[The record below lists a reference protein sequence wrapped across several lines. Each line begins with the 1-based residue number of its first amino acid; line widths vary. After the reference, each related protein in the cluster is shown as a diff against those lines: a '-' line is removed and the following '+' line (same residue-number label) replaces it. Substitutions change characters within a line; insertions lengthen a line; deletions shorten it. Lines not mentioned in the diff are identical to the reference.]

1 MKNSWQTSPDS
12 KFKYKLV
19 EFEKERCCFRK
30 RCYLIHQNS
39 YKFQILNARRGPN
52 IEQDKKFTYTPTRK
66 KNQRILKILGFLI
79 QKQNLD
85 GFFPV
90 NYQPKKKTRTRK
102 GPGQTKIRN
111 SASIKSQT
119 PTPNKDSSK
128 KIKFDKRVLTNYS
141 TQNNKEKTI
150 KNHCLR
156 FDSQLSSVITKFICT
171 QVITQ
176 SSKENKSTTSLGSS
190 SASRKR
196 R

>member
-1 MKNSWQTSPDS
+1 MKNSQQTSPDS

-19 EFEKERCCFRK
+19 EFEKEICCFRK

-90 NYQPKKKTRTRK
+90 NYQPKKKPEQEKDQAKQRFETQLLLNHK
-102 GPGQTKIRN
+102 LQHPTKILAR
-111 SASIKSQT
+111 KS
-119 PTPNKDSSK
+119 S
-128 KIKFDKRVLTNYS
+128 LTRGS
-141 TQNNKEKTI
+141 LQITQLKTI
-150 KNHCLR
+150 R
-156 FDSQLSSVITKFICT
+156 RRRSR
-171 QVITQ
+171 
-176 SSKENKSTTSLGSS
+176 TTV
-190 SASRKR
+190 
-196 R
+196 